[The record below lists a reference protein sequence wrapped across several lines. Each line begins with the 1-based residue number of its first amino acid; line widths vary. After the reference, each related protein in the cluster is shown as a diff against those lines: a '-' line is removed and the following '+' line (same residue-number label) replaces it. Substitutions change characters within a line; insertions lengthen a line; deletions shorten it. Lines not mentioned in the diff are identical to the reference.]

1 MTSRLLT
8 WGEGTT
14 VREKIRSDLDK
25 VDLVPVS
32 NISVSLRSTLRGLSG
47 NQDFDFL

>member
-1 MTSRLLT
+1 MTSRLLP

-14 VREKIRSDLDK
+14 VREEIRSDLDK
-25 VDLVPVS
+25 ADLVPVS
-32 NISVSLRSTLRGLSG
+32 NVSVSLPLTLSG